1 MMGTP
6 AMRTLAISIGNTSL
20 FAGEFAGGRLVNAFR
35 LGPAE
40 LIRLPGRVRGAIDAA
55 SVCSVVPALTPDVL
69 RLIRR
74 TWKIEA
80 NVLTATAAHG
90 LKIGYRRPAELGADR
105 VAAAIGV
112 RARLPG
118 TNAVVVDCG
127 TATTVTAVRRDG
139 LVCGGGIFP
148 GVGLW
153 PEMLARRTA
162 QLPRVMAARSRKALG
177 RSTSEGIEAG
187 IFFGHL
193 GAIRETVAR
202 VRVEAFGRAQA
213 SIVGT
218 GGHAALFAREKVFD
232 ALEPNLVLI
241 GLREFAAR
249 APAG

>member
-1 MMGTP
+1 
-6 AMRTLAISIGNTSL
+6 MRTLAISMGNTSL
-20 FAGEFAGGRLVNAFR
+20 FAGEFADHRLVNAFR

-55 SVCSVVPALTPDVL
+55 AVCSVVPALTPDVL

-80 NVLTATAAHG
+80 MVLTATAAHG
-90 LKIGYRRPAELGADR
+90 LKIAYRRPGELGADR
-105 VAAAIGV
+105 VAAALGV
-112 RARLPG
+112 RTRFPQK
-118 TNAVVVDCG
+118 NAVVVDCG

-139 LVCGGGIFP
+139 SVGGGAIFP

-162 QLPRVMAARSRKALG
+162 QLPRVTAARWRKALG
-177 RSTSEGIEAG
+177 RSTAEGIAAG

-202 VRVEAFGRAQA
+202 VREEAFGRAKA
-213 SIVGT
+213 MIVGT
-218 GGHAALFAREKVFD
+218 GGHAGLFAREKIFD
-232 ALEPNLVLI
+232 VLEPNLVLI
-241 GLREFAAR
+241 GLRAFAAG
-249 APAG
+249 APTG